1 MKVALYAR
9 VSSESQQARGSIG
22 SQLEVLRARIAGQGD
37 ELVAEFCDDGYSGAR
52 LDRPGLDALRDRA
65 EAGGFEAVWCLSPDR
80 LARAYVYQVVVLDEL
95 AALGVPVLFH
105 DAPAIDDDP
114 QARLLTQMQGVIAE
128 YERAKICERNRR
140 GRLWRSRAGEV
151 VSWKVPYGYRRV
163 PRDAKSPAHLEVF
176 EPEAVVV
183 RRIFDEYVAGGR
195 SIRQIVRG
203 LNTDQIPTPTGKTA
217 WWHSTL
223 CRVLRNEAYI
233 GRVYFNQT
241 EQIPAPSRAGRRP
254 TVQRRRPREEWI
266 AIPCPA
272 IIDDAVFE
280 AASKVSR
287 DNSQWSPRNLPEDID
302 AWLLRGLVRCGACD
316 GKLNC
321 QKMTTRYG
329 KVYRYYW
336 CRNHASTGAPDQQRC
351 TERNVRANTLD
362 DFVFNQIRVALTR
375 PDVLRAGQSAV
386 TATAATPD
394 DELLTAEL
402 SRLNRKLEANQ
413 AERRRL
419 ADLYQ
424 TGLLELTDIQRRAH
438 DIDARHRSL
447 TEQRD
452 ALIEQRQQLASDNR
466 LSERLTD
473 FAGQAAAG
481 IDTLTFHQRQ
491 QLLRLVIDHVTVTG
505 WQVEIQLRIPLD
517 EHPDGGHNGD
527 DRPSGGPNDHPRHG
541 PVTPPPPPPAAGS
554 NPDAGT
560 MSNKDGLRSVRRV
573 DVPQVGGQ
581 QRHPPVDVL
590 TGPIPGQQRV
600 HGKGMPEVIWARPG
614 TGAASFQSD
623 LADQLDE
630 RRVEFRA
637 AHPPSPRR
645 QEERRRGRCREAS
658 LTQAGIGAKRTDR
671 ARVQRHLPLFVV
683 LSGAHVHH
691 AVVQV
696 DIFAVESERLG
707 GATASDGQ
715 QPDQRLVTGCAQ
727 RRPQLSSGC
736 HQRRD
741 LLLGVD
747 VGGDA
752 GTVPGQQV
760 AGRDLAGGIDRG
772 QVPGETTH
780 HREPLAP
787 RKRMGVDGEPCPRQR
802 QLGGDPRRLG
812 PVEELDE
819 PFEHAPV
826 LGHREAEPAA
836 DAQVVIQRR
845 TQRAHDTPADVGHG
859 RASGRSAPWSTLA

>member
-336 CRNHASTGAPDQQRC
+336 CRNHASTGAPGQQRC

-527 DRPSGGPNDHPRHG
+527 DRPSRGPNDLPRHG

-554 NPDAGT
+554 NPGAGT
-560 MSNKDGLRSVRRV
+560 MSNKDGLRSVRRLGM
-573 DVPQVGGQ
+573 PQVGGQ

-590 TGPIPGQQRV
+590 TGPIPVQQRV

-736 HQRRD
+736 Q
-741 LLLGVD
+741 
-747 VGGDA
+747 
-752 GTVPGQQV
+752 
-760 AGRDLAGGIDRG
+760 
-772 QVPGETTH
+772 
-780 HREPLAP
+780 
-787 RKRMGVDGEPCPRQR
+787 
-802 QLGGDPRRLG
+802 
-812 PVEELDE
+812 
-819 PFEHAPV
+819 
-826 LGHREAEPAA
+826 
-836 DAQVVIQRR
+836 
-845 TQRAHDTPADVGHG
+845 
-859 RASGRSAPWSTLA
+859 